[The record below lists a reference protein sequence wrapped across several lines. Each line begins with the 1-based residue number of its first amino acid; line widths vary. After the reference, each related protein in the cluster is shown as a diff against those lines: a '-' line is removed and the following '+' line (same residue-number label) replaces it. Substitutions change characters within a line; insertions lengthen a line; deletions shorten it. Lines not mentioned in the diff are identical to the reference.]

1 MKSIN
6 YLQSEHDILYGLLD
20 LLEKSTVKLEND
32 RDVPPWMLRENMELI
47 RLYTNGTHLDR
58 EETILSQVDI
68 SAAERDIIAKDHK
81 KFKKMIRF
89 LLRVIEAYDLGYQG
103 ARGVYVHYSKNF
115 ITMLREHMK
124 SEEVLWASLAAKLK
138 KADSKLVEEFNRI
151 DTSMKRIR
159 EKGLVRMETLKKEY
173 RKVAA

>member
-1 MKSIN
+1 MKSIE

-20 LLEKSTVKLEND
+20 LLEKSTHKLESG

-47 RLYTNGTHLDR
+47 RLYANGTHLNR
-58 EETILSQVDI
+58 EEAVLSQVNTPD
-68 SAAERDIIAKDHK
+68 AERDNIEKDHK
-81 KFKKMIRF
+81 KYKKMIRF

-115 ITMLREHMK
+115 IDMLRAHLK
-124 SEEVLWASLAAKLK
+124 KEEALWASLASKLK
-138 KADSKLVEEFNRI
+138 KADSKLVEEFSRI
-151 DTSMKRIR
+151 DDSMKRVR
-159 EKGLVRMETLKKEY
+159 EKGLSRMETLKKEY

>member
-1 MKSIN
+1 MKSIE

-20 LLEKSTVKLEND
+20 LLEKSTVKLENG

-47 RLYTNGTHLDR
+47 RLYSNGTHIDR
-58 EETILSQVDI
+58 EEAVLSRMVRLTGEKDVLA
-68 SAAERDIIAKDHK
+68 SDHK
-81 KFKKMIRF
+81 KYKKMIRF

-103 ARGVYVHYSKNF
+103 ARGVYVHYSKSF
-115 ITMLREHMK
+115 IEMLRKHLK
-124 SEEVLWASLAAKLK
+124 SEEALWASMAPELE
-138 KADSKLVEEFNRI
+138 KADSTLVEELSRI
-151 DTSMKRIR
+151 DSSMKRLR